1 MKIQKS
7 TIFALGIVAFWLTVV
22 YMFLGWTL
30 VFINL
35 WFIVPYAIDL
45 YLIEVIQDFLNS
57 DYFDEEQDSDV
68 HNSK

>member
-35 WFIVPYAIDL
+35 WFIVPYVIDL
-45 YLIEVIQDFLNS
+45 YLIEVIQNFLNS

>member
-30 VFINL
+30 AFINL
-35 WFIVPYAIDL
+35 WFIVPYVIDL

-68 HNSK
+68 HNS